1 MKAIR
6 IHTHGDASVLKYED
20 VPVPELKPGQA
31 LVVVEAAGLNYID
44 VYHRTGAYSGP
55 MPITLGQEGAGVVTQ
70 VGEGVT
76 TVKPGDRVA

>member
-70 VGEGVT
+70 TGEGVT
-76 TVKPGDRVA
+76 TVTFLG